1 MSHWTRR
8 LRLNSIGT
16 VMTRNAD
23 PLATAALAARTMR
36 HTAEL
41 AVAANEVIAAR
52 LALAA
57 VPRAVTPAGQAEF
70 ARMVPEKAHAFAAA
84 GAGAAQHLAAI
95 AIDANRAA
103 LREGAAAA
111 RAGAAMFS
119 ATTAEAFAAA
129 QRDWFTGWFA
139 RAVAQAQSMAAAT
152 AALQAAAIA
161 PIHRTATANARRLR

>member
-1 MSHWTRR
+1 
-8 LRLNSIGT
+8 
-16 VMTRNAD
+16 MTSNPISTIAI
-23 PLATAALAARTMR
+23 AARTLR
-36 HTAEL
+36 HTAEI

-52 LALAA
+52 LALAT

-103 LREGAAAA
+103 LRESEAAA
-111 RAGAAMFS
+111 RAGVAMFT
-119 ATTAEAFAAA
+119 ATSPETFAAA
-129 QRDWFTGWFA
+129 QRDWLTGWFG
-139 RAVAQAQSMAAAT
+139 RAIAQAQSMAAAT
-152 AALQAAAIA
+152 AAMQAAMVA